1 MIETLVL
8 NDIRYIKKDPM
19 YMIVFILP
27 IILGCVYKFLLLNI
41 DFIKPYMYVAKYLFT
56 LIVPVMV
63 GMLLGFRVLEEKDEK
78 VISVYATS
86 PLGIKGYVNYRL
98 FQSLIL
104 GLIEV
109 MILSLF
115 GIISEYNFIFTIII
129 SVLLSPCIFLILAI
143 MGKNKI
149 QGMILLK
156 LVGIFTMIPILQV
169 IKDNK
174 WDVLFKII
182 PTDFIL
188 NSNLGNSASYMG
200 IIYIVEIIIAMIV
213 MISYFY
219 KKCLKDI

>member
-41 DFIKPYMYVAKYLFT
+41 DFIKPYIYVAKYLFT

-78 VISVYATS
+78 VISVYATG